1 MDFVFVG
8 GNLAL
13 DFAGTLKWRRTRAE
27 ELLRTPGD
35 LARWSVEAGVL
46 TGEPPLDGEDLRTL
60 LGLREAVYRLVAAA
74 LDGRPWPGEDLGV
87 LNRAASAAPPRLTLG
102 PGGLARDGG
111 AAEIGAEVA
120 RSAAT
125 LLARMPAGVSAGMS
139 SGLSS
144 VRVRECA
151 RTECTRLF
159 VDRSRGGTRH
169 WCGMEECGNRV
180 KAASYRSRKKG

>member
-125 LLARMPAGVSAGMS
+125 LLARMHAGV
-139 SGLSS
+139 SS

>member
-13 DFAGTLKWRRTRAE
+13 DFAGTLKWRRTHPE

-46 TGEPPLDGEDLRTL
+46 TREPSLDGEDLRTL

-125 LLARMPAGVSAGMS
+125 LLAGMS
-139 SGLSS
+139 PAAASATVS

-151 RTECTRLF
+151 RPECTRLF

-180 KAASYRSRKKG
+180 KAANYRYRKKG

>member
-13 DFAGTLKWRRTRAE
+13 DFAGTLKWRRTRPE

-46 TGEPPLDGEDLRTL
+46 TGEPSLGAEDLRTL

-87 LNRAASAAPPRLTLG
+87 LNRAASAVPPRLTLG
-102 PGGLARDGG
+102 PGGLAREGG

-125 LLARMPAGVSAGMS
+125 LLAQMSAGVSSAGS
-139 SGLSS
+139 PVRVP